1 MMGITPFDSKPKQI
15 AGVHKQDL
23 LTSLLP
29 SPNIMKALGVFIPKA
44 MSLNNREHLD
54 KDLVPK
60 DSTIRHLFE
69 EDDNKPPGFFGGN
82 AQNKTHISQHNIKT
96 PVGNIQISSISKSF

>member
-1 MMGITPFDSKPKQI
+1 MGITPFDNKPKQI
-15 AGVHKQDL
+15 IGAPKHDL

-29 SPNIMKALGVFIPKA
+29 SQNIMKALGVFIPKA

-69 EDDNKPPGFFGGN
+69 EDDQLSGFVGGN
-82 AQNKTHISQHNIKT
+82 TQRMHISQHNITT

>member
-1 MMGITPFDSKPKQI
+1 MMGITSFDSKPKQI
-15 AGVHKQDL
+15 TGVHKQGL

-29 SPNIMKALGVFIPKA
+29 SQNIMKALGVFIPKA
-44 MSLNNREHLD
+44 MSLNNREHLE

-69 EDDNKPPGFFGGN
+69 EDDKPSAFFGGN
-82 AQNKTHISQHNIKT
+82 SQNKTHISQHNITT

>member
-1 MMGITPFDSKPKQI
+1 MGITSFDSKPKQI
-15 AGVHKQDL
+15 IGVHKHDL

-29 SPNIMKALGVFIPKA
+29 SQNIMKALGVFIPKA

-54 KDLVPK
+54 KNLVPK

-69 EDDNKPPGFFGGN
+69 EDEKPSGFVGGN
-82 AQNKTHISQHNIKT
+82 TQRTHISQHNITT